1 MRIGLVVA
9 LVASVASFITGHES
23 ALVVSKYQPA
33 KLAAMEGHLPASAP
47 AGLSLFGWVDEE
59 AQRFVGVSIPG
70 MLSFLVHGDA
80 TKPVTGL
87 QAFPPQDRPPVN
99 PVFQAYHAMI
109 GIGMGLIGLSLLGVF
124 LWWRGSLFETRW
136 LLWVFVPAVLGPQMA
151 NQLGWFTAEVGR
163 QPWIVYGLMRTRR
176 RGLSSGHQRP
186 DSRVAGALRADLSR
200 PLHPLC
206 LFVGSEDSTRSAG
219 RRPGRGVPPEV
230 TMALD
235 LNTTWFGLVGIL
247 LTGYAI
253 LDGFDLGVGALH
265 LLTRRDEHRRL
276 MINAIGPVWDG
287 NEVWLVTGGG
297 ALFAAFPEV
306 YATVFSGFYLA
317 FMLLLC
323 MLIFRAVAI
332 EFRSKQP
339 MGGWRTVWDVSFSV
353 ASIGCSLLLGVAF
366 GNIIWGVP
374 LDAQREFAGSFL
386 GLLHP
391 YALLVGVTTVALFM
405 MHGAIYVVLK
415 TDGELHQI
423 ARGWINNTI
432 IFFIICYGM
441 TTMATLLYLPHM
453 SQHMQRYPVLF
464 VVPMLTMLAIAN
476 IPREIHHGRDFL
488 AFLSSSATIVG
499 LMALVAIGI
508 FPTLVLS
515 RPNPDLSLTIYN
527 AASSPK
533 TLSIMLVIAL
543 IGVPIVLAY
552 TSSIYYIF
560 RGKVKLDAMSY

>member
-1 MRIGLVVA
+1 M
-9 LVASVASFITGHES
+9 
-23 ALVVSKYQPA
+23 
-33 KLAAMEGHLPASAP
+33 
-47 AGLSLFGWVDEE
+47 
-59 AQRFVGVSIPG
+59 
-70 MLSFLVHGDA
+70 
-80 TKPVTGL
+80 
-87 QAFPPQDRPPVN
+87 
-99 PVFQAYHAMI
+99 
-109 GIGMGLIGLSLLGVF
+109 
-124 LWWRGSLFETRW
+124 
-136 LLWVFVPAVLGPQMA
+136 
-151 NQLGWFTAEVGR
+151 
-163 QPWIVYGLMRTRR
+163 
-176 RGLSSGHQRP
+176 
-186 DSRVAGALRADLSR
+186 
-200 PLHPLC
+200 
-206 LFVGSEDSTRSAG
+206 
-219 RRPGRGVPPEV
+219 

-235 LNTTWFGLVGIL
+235 LNVIWFGLVGIL

-265 LLTRRDEHRRL
+265 LLTRKDEHRRL

-339 MGGWRTVWDVSFSV
+339 MRWWRQMWDISFSV
-353 ASIGCSLLLGVAF
+353 ASIGGSLLLGVAF

-374 LDAQREFAGSFL
+374 LNGQREFVGSFL
-386 GLLHP
+386 GLLNP

-415 TDGELHQI
+415 TEGELHEK

-432 IFFIICYGM
+432 IFFIICYGL
-441 TTMATLLYLPHM
+441 TTMATLLYVPHM
-453 SQHMQRYPVLF
+453 SQHMRAYPVF
-464 VVPMLTMLAIAN
+464 FAVPVLTMLAVAN
-476 IPREIHHGRDFL
+476 IPREIYHGRDFL
-488 AFLSSSATIVG
+488 AFLSSGATVAG

-508 FPTLVLS
+508 FPNLVLS
-515 RPNPDLSLTIYN
+515 RPNPELSLTIYN

-533 TLSIMLVIAL
+533 TLTIMLIIAA

-560 RGKVKLDAMSY
+560 RGKVKLDPMSY